1 MSVKLQD
8 LCIAIEL
15 PAEVGRM
22 VLAAGDFPPEATL
35 RALTCPQ
42 TAAGAYRE
50 LLDRT
55 SAELRGLD
63 MLAWMLR
70 AALYTHEE
78 YARRG
83 MAEGVYLDT
92 MKCFS
97 RFVREHKASYGIY
110 GFDRGFWTYRQLSL
124 SLFRLG
130 ELEYE
135 WRQDVPS
142 VSLHVPSDADIA
154 LPLCRRSLAEFDRFA
169 AEFFPGRDRRP
180 IEIESWL
187 LSPALSDLLPPD
199 SKINRFRN
207 CFRLTRWEKEDT
219 GFLQWIFGREDIP
232 VQDLPETTSLQRRT
246 KARLLQGQPV
256 GAGTGTLVSFADP

>member
-1 MSVKLQD
+1 MKMQD

-50 LLDRT
+50 LADRA

-97 RFVREHKASYGIY
+97 RFVR
-110 GFDRGFWTYRQLSL
+110 
-124 SLFRLG
+124 
-130 ELEYE
+130 
-135 WRQDVPS
+135 
-142 VSLHVPSDADIA
+142 
-154 LPLCRRSLAEFDRFA
+154 
-169 AEFFPGRDRRP
+169 
-180 IEIESWL
+180 
-187 LSPALSDLLPPD
+187 
-199 SKINRFRN
+199 
-207 CFRLTRWEKEDT
+207 
-219 GFLQWIFGREDIP
+219 
-232 VQDLPETTSLQRRT
+232 
-246 KARLLQGQPV
+246 
-256 GAGTGTLVSFADP
+256 

>member
-1 MSVKLQD
+1 
-8 LCIAIEL
+8 
-15 PAEVGRM
+15 M

-42 TAAGAYRE
+42 TSAGAYRE
-50 LLDRT
+50 LADRA

-63 MLAWMLR
+63 MLAWILR

-142 VSLHVPSDADIA
+142 VGLHVPSDADIA
-154 LPLCRRSLAEFDRFA
+154 LPLCRLSLVKCDRFA
-169 AEFFPGRDRRP
+169 AEFCPGRDRRP

-187 LSPALSDLLPPD
+187 LSCLLY
-199 SKINRFRN
+199 
-207 CFRLTRWEKEDT
+207 
-219 GFLQWIFGREDIP
+219 
-232 VQDLPETTSLQRRT
+232 TSRC
-246 KARLLQGQPV
+246 V
-256 GAGTGTLVSFADP
+256 